1 MGHSDLFRDHLA
13 EMMKDPE
20 FAEEWEKDAEEYELR
35 RALLDARV
43 ERHLTQRELAERSGV
58 NSRVISRIE
67 LGDSI
72 PSLRTLRKLA
82 HGLGCTLSVSFVPD
96 SAAS

>member
-1 MGHSDLFRDHLA
+1 MPNNNRFRDHLS
-13 EMMKDPE
+13 EMMEDPE
-20 FAEEWEKDAEEYELR
+20 FAAEWEKDAEEYELR
-35 RALLDARV
+35 RALLDTRV

-67 LGDSI
+67 VGGTL

-82 HGLGCTLSVSFVPD
+82 QGLGCTLSISFVPKETT
-96 SAAS
+96 